1 MTNKNQKTVCFS
13 ACGIGLGHVGR
24 LKPFARWLHDEG
36 HNIYFTGYGESMD
49 QLKDDKF
56 PQYRVPDIKFYENPD
71 GSFNSNKT
79 SILGIY
85 LTFRFMSQVKMEY
98 NLLLKYKPDLVV
110 SDTSYSAVFSAKKYK
125 MGNAPEMPIIFIT
138 NQLSAILPSPRQLGG
153 INWIENAFS
162 YLNVRIIGMADHVLI
177 QDLPPPYTISTTTY
191 NVPEW
196 LQYRFQYIGFI
207 IRKTPEL
214 LPDRKTIRKKFGVAE
229 DEPLIAAPL
238 AGPIVA
244 RKQLMRM
251 LRGALKDFNGKVIIS
266 LGMFGSNIDKTY
278 GNVRVKS
285 WLDDRF
291 ELLKAADLTIARPGL
306 ATLGDFLRYGVPS
319 VLIPT
324 LNHPEQLHNAQS
336 IKRLGVGDL
345 IEQDD
350 FRGTNLKEKIDGLL
364 ESSTVKK
371 SCKKIQ
377 EVMIENNGLEKVK
390 SIINEKLG
398 LQ

>member
-1 MTNKNQKTVCFS
+1 MTEKIQKTVCLS

-24 LKPFARWLHDEG
+24 LKPFARWLHNEG
-36 HNIYFTGYGESMD
+36 HKIYFTGYGESMD
-49 QLKDDKF
+49 QLKDDIF

-85 LTFRFMSQVKMEY
+85 LIFRFMSQVKMEY

-110 SDTSYSAVFSAKKYK
+110 SDTSYSAVFSAKKFK

-153 INWIENAFS
+153 IDWMENAFS

-191 NVPEW
+191 KVPEW

-207 IRKTPEL
+207 IRTTPEQ
-214 LPDRKTIRKKFGVAE
+214 LPERNKIREKFVVG
-229 DEPLIAAPL
+229 DEPLILVPL

-251 LRGALKDFNGKVIIS
+251 LRDELKDFNGKVIIS

-278 GNVRVKS
+278 GSVQVKG

-306 ATLGDFLRYGVPS
+306 ATIGDFLRFGVSS

-336 IKRLGVGDL
+336 VKRLGVGDY

-350 FRGTNLKEKIDGLL
+350 FTGNELKEKIDGIL
-364 ESSTVKK
+364 ESSSVKK
-371 SCKKIQ
+371 SCKKMQ
-377 EVMIENNGLEKVK
+377 DVMIENDGLKKVK